1 MNKRHET
8 TSAVH
13 ELYCGLLHTDI
24 CELYICEIIATH
36 QSIGFSVQGVNARA
50 PNGSRAPDKRLDPT
64 PRSHRKAVQRAPET
78 LPLQGGGFRE
88 CRPWNH
94 DRGKQVET
102 LPYAPNSFGILGP
115 LEERNGGISDVRKDP
130 AGKLTTLPYPAG
142 RRRPVASSK
151 PGPSKSQKRTNW

>member
-1 MNKRHET
+1 MKRRLQC
-8 TSAVH
+8 TSYTVV
-13 ELYCGLLHTDI
+13 Y
-24 CELYICEIIATH
+24 YILIFANSTYVKLSQRISPSA
-36 QSIGFSVQGVNARA
+36 SSVQGANARA

>member
-1 MNKRHET
+1 MKRRLQC
-8 TSAVH
+8 TSYTVV
-13 ELYCGLLHTDI
+13 Y
-24 CELYICEIIATH
+24 YILIFANSTYVKLSQRISPSA
-36 QSIGFSVQGVNARA
+36 SSVQGANARA

-102 LPYAPNSFGILGP
+102 LPYAPNSFGILRA
-115 LEERNGGISDVRKDP
+115 LEERNGGISDARKNP
-130 AGKLTTLPYPAG
+130 AGKLTTLPDRHSLLP
-142 RRRPVASSK
+142 
-151 PGPSKSQKRTNW
+151 